1 MVGFPARHAWWLK
14 GNHQIKG
21 CPIFSQCHI
30 GQCQDPGNC
39 KVWRFITRKRK
50 HLCLGCL
57 EIVRKENLQTQCA
70 SQDCAPD
77 QETSNLMKPENN
89 TTTRLLFGIY
99 SKFPKHRFQRKCHD
113 ETGSPAVGCFMVPH
127 GASHQRQ
134 TCWLVHMVPA
144 WHGWW
149 PWTQVGV
156 RACKGHTTSWR

>member
-99 SKFPKHRFQRKCHD
+99 LKVSKTQISEKVSRWNRIPSCWVLYGASWCFTSEADVLVGAHGAGLAWMVAMNPG
-113 ETGSPAVGCFMVPH
+113 GSPGM
-127 GASHQRQ
+127 
-134 TCWLVHMVPA
+134 
-144 WHGWW
+144 
-149 PWTQVGV
+149 
-156 RACKGHTTSWR
+156 